1 MAEIFIKNLSF
12 HYADDQRTIL
22 ENITAQFSQGEFV
35 CILGQSGCGKST
47 LLRLFAG
54 LETASA
60 GEILIGEEK
69 IQGTSLQRAV
79 VFQDYGLFPWLSIG
93 KNILIALQQCFPKE
107 DKKKLEKRVGELL
120 QMVGLKPELY
130 HKLPKS
136 LSGGMKQRTAIAQAF
151 GMDAP
156 IL

>member
-79 VFQDYGLFPWLSIG
+79 VFQDIFP
-93 KNILIALQQCFPKE
+93 
-107 DKKKLEKRVGELL
+107 
-120 QMVGLKPELY
+120 
-130 HKLPKS
+130 
-136 LSGGMKQRTAIAQAF
+136 
-151 GMDAP
+151 DA
-156 IL
+156 